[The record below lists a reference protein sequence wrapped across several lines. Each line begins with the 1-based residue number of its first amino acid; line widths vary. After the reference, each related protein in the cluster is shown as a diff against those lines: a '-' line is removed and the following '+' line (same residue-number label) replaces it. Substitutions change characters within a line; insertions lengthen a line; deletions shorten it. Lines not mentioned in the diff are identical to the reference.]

1 MNWIFIEAKS
11 KYTTEYQFI
20 SAIIKKFFPDK
31 EVDFIAMDGI
41 GNLFK
46 EANVNQ
52 IKQAITEG
60 AQVLVLV
67 DADTVAKGAGYEK
80 RKQYLDSGSEKH
92 KISFPY
98 FIYPDN
104 RSEGEV
110 ETLMEAA
117 ARRDLHGIIFD
128 CFEDYERCVSGRK
141 GDDGQPFY
149 NTPNLKVK
157 LHTYIT
163 AQKVSRKLRDNFGNG
178 DWLFDREEYWD
189 LTTDKLI
196 PLRNFF
202 KENLK

>member
-1 MNWIFIEAKS
+1 MNWIFIEAKD
-11 KYTTEYQFI
+11 KKTPEYQFI
-20 SAIIKKFFPDK
+20 STIINKFFPDK
-31 EVDFIAMDGI
+31 EVDFITMNGI

-46 EANVNQ
+46 QPIVHKIEQAN
-52 IKQAITEG
+52 TEG
-60 AQVLVLV
+60 VQVLVLV

-80 RKQYLDSGSEKH
+80 RKQDIDRGSKQN

-149 NTPNLKVK
+149 NTPNLKGK

-163 AQKVSRKLRDNFGNG
+163 AQKVSRNLRDNFGNG

-189 LTTDKLI
+189 LTRDKLI
-196 PLRNFF
+196 PLRTFLE
-202 KENLK
+202 ENLK